1 LGDMVPRGAVDTVDR
16 FQGSERDVIILSS
29 TVSDPDY
36 IRKEMEFI
44 LSPNRL
50 NVALS
55 RMEKKLIVIVS
66 ESLIEFIPSDAENYD
81 SARLWK
87 LLLSKVSDSNDGN
100 VAWEGDVI
108 ELLGESVDP
117 MPLDTDVEIHTVSRE

>member
-1 LGDMVPRGAVDTVDR
+1 
-16 FQGSERDVIILSS
+16 
-29 TVSDPDY
+29 
-36 IRKEMEFI
+36 MEFI